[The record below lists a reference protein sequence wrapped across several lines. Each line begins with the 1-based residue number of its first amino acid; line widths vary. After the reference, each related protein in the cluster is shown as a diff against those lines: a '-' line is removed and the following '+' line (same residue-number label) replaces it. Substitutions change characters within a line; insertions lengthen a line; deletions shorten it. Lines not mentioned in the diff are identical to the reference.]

1 MENASKALIIAG
13 AILVSI
19 LLISVGVIIINSTGK
34 MTDQVG
40 TSTDKMA
47 IDTFNAQFTSYEG
60 NAVSSSQIKAL
71 VSGINSSNGS
81 NEATSSA
88 DEKYVELAWTSP
100 LTGVG
105 DLKTTKKYKV
115 SLSYDTTTGYVN
127 KVTISE

>member
-81 NEATSSA
+81 NNATSSA
-88 DEKYVELAWTSP
+88 DETYVELAWTSP
-100 LTGVG
+100 LTGAS

-115 SLSYDTTTGYVN
+115 SLSYDTATGYVN

>member
-19 LLISVGVIIINSTGK
+19 LLISVGIIINSTGK

-40 TSTDKMA
+40 TSADKMA

-60 NAVSSSQIKAL
+60 NAVSSNQIRAL